1 MTTKTN
7 TATDAV
13 NAPQAQGQTQDTGNP
28 RSPNP
33 PDYVVKKRNGRG
45 ENATWDRLGVAWRN
59 QNGALYLRF
68 HGTQVLSGGV
78 SLYPVDKTQPGAAG
92 A

>member
-1 MTTKTN
+1 MTYNTN
-7 TATDAV
+7 AATDAV
-13 NAPQAQGQTQDTGNP
+13 NAPQAHGQNPDTGNR

-45 ENATWDRLGVAWRN
+45 ENATWDRVGVAWRN

-78 SLYPVDKTQPGAAG
+78 SLYPVDKSEGGAAG